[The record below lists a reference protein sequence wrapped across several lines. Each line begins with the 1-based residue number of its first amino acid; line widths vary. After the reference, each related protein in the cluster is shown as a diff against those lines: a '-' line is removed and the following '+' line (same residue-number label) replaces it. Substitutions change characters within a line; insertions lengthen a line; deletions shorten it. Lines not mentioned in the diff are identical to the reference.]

1 MGSAF
6 GLWNS
11 TDKDQWY
18 VLRSSDETC
27 MLLRLLPNGNKIIR
41 MRDGEIVTSFCFSTK
56 QGAEASIG
64 KGEADKF
71 KTMEAIS

>member
-18 VLRSSDETC
+18 VLRSSDETHI
-27 MLLRLLPNGNKIIR
+27 LLRLLPNGNKIIR
-41 MRDGEIVTSFCFSTK
+41 MRDGEIVTSFCYVSK
-56 QGAEASIG
+56 QAAEASIG
-64 KGEADKF
+64 AGEAHKF
-71 KTMEAIS
+71 TTVEAIP

>member
-11 TDKDQWY
+11 TDEDQWY
-18 VLRSSDETC
+18 VLRSSESC
-27 MLLRLLPNGNKIIR
+27 FLLRLLPNGNKFIR

-56 QGAEASIG
+56 EKAEASIG
-64 KGEADKF
+64 KGEAGRF
-71 KTMEAIS
+71 VTVEAIP

>member
-18 VLRSSDETC
+18 VLRSSDGTNI
-27 MLLRLLPNGNKIIR
+27 LLGLVPNGNKIIR
-41 MRDGEIVTSFCFSTK
+41 MRDGEIVTSFCFFSK
-56 QGAEASIG
+56 QEAEASIG
-64 KGEADKF
+64 KGEVHKF
-71 KTMEAIS
+71 TIMEATP